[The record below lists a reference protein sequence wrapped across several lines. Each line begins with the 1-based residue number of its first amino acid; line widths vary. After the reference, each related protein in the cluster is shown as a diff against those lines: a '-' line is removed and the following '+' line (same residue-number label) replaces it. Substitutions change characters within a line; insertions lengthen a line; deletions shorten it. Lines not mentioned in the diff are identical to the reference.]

1 MDNDEALEDRESM
14 RKRDKELVAHRLSFL
29 PEIKQEIQHYLAL
42 SQTERQSSN
51 LQKSLSR
58 LEEIPDL
65 QETLA
70 ENDFK
75 KLFPFF
81 SKLER
86 AKSVA
91 LTEILSIQTTHEL
104 RLNSW
109 HIGVHVVRDS
119 SGLELSRFQ
128 VDHVWAVNILPS
140 FEVPARV
147 AVLYQPT
154 YYRVI
159 FGVGRS
165 PDNVSTSV
173 IQTELPKSWIDP
185 LEQVLCQLDLFH
197 GAESLS
203 LDGIEYDFY
212 NLSWASESRL
222 HFSNPIDSQFIQ
234 LEKAFFSVAEKVVNE
249 KGQRHEQDYLAI
261 WKKYLARQDNA

>member
-1 MDNDEALEDRESM
+1 MQSDLH
-14 RKRDKELVAHRLSFL
+14 KRDLELVKHRLSFL
-29 PEIKQEIQHYLAL
+29 PEIKQEIRHYLEL

-65 QETLA
+65 QEVLK
-70 ENDFK
+70 ENDLK
-75 KLFPFF
+75 KFFPFF

-86 AKSVA
+86 TKSIV
-91 LTEILSIQTTHEL
+91 LTEILSIQTNLEL
-104 RLNSW
+104 GLNSW
-109 HIGVHVVRDS
+109 HIGVHAIRDS

-154 YYRVI
+154 YYRVV

-173 IQTELPKSWIDP
+173 IQTEVAKSWIDP
-185 LEQVLCQLDLFH
+185 LEQILGQLDLFH
-197 GAESLS
+197 GTESLS

-212 NLSWASESRL
+212 NLSWASESHL
-222 HFSNPIDSQFIQ
+222 HFSNPIDSQFIEI
-234 LEKAFFSVAEKVVNE
+234 EKAFFSVAEKVVNE
-249 KGQRHEQDYLAI
+249 KGQRHEKDYLAI
-261 WKKYLARQDNA
+261 WKKYLAR